1 MNNKYIVDS
10 KSENNDNKH
19 MNMKDKSVRL

>member
-1 MNNKYIVDS
+1 
-10 KSENNDNKH
+10 